1 MRILKS
7 GTGVPARRSTR
18 TLAACAALVA
28 LVGTGGCESLL
39 EVTDPDLVVPES
51 IDQSELFW
59 AGAIGDFMDGV
70 SSSDGMVV
78 YVGMF
83 TDEFELSG
91 TFPTR
96 LEVDERNIQLTNGT
110 MEGTYRDLHAAR
122 VGAENAVTL
131 LTEEF
136 VTDSRIAEMNNLAGY
151 TYVYFGEV
159 YCSGVP
165 YGSTPVGGDFTQ
177 GMQTTTDET
186 FQIAI
191 DRFDQALAT
200 ADGDE
205 TQQHLANVGMARVQ
219 LALGQFAAAAASVA
233 GVPDDFVYYIRH
245 DQNAS
250 GGDNGVYSQ
259 NVLQGRWTVAD
270 GEGTNG
276 IAFRSAMDSRLEWE
290 LDPDETG
297 FDEET
302 PLYRQL
308 VFTDRNDDMPLASGL
323 EARLIEAEAALDA
336 DDVPGWLGILNQLRV
351 DAGMAGDLTDPGTPD
366 GQARLHFEER
376 AWWLYATGHRL
387 GDLRRMIRHY
397 GYAEDDVFPTGTH
410 FKGSDYGN
418 QVVFPIP
425 EPETNNPNFT
435 GCLSMEA

>member
-1 MRILKS
+1 MRIQAR
-7 GTGVPARRSTR
+7 GTGVAGPRSSRKLTVCL
-18 TLAACAALVA
+18 TLFAPVGLGACN
-28 LVGTGGCESLL
+28 SLL
-39 EVTDPDLVVPES
+39 EVTDPDLVVPEAIS
-51 IDQSELFW
+51 QSELFW
-59 AGAIGDFMDGV
+59 GGAIGDFMDGV
-70 SSSDGMVV
+70 SSNGGMIV

-96 LEVDERNIQLTNGT
+96 LEVDERSIQDTNGT
-110 MEGTYRDLHAAR
+110 MEGAYRDLHAAR
-122 VGAENAVTL
+122 VGAENAALL

-136 VTDSRIAEMNNLAGY
+136 GTDSRIGEMNNLAGF
-151 TYVYFGEV
+151 TYIYFGEV

-165 YGSTPVGGDFTQ
+165 FGSSPVGGDFTQ
-177 GMQTTTDET
+177 GTPATTDET
-186 FQIAI
+186 FQLAM
-191 DRFDQALAT
+191 DRFDAALAT
-200 ADGDE
+200 ADGST
-205 TQQHLANVGMARVQ
+205 TQQHLANIGKARAQ
-219 LALGQFAAAAASVA
+219 LALGQFAAAASSVA
-233 GVPDDFVYYIRH
+233 GVPDDFVYLVRH
-245 DQNAS
+245 DENAA

-276 IAFRSAMDSRLEWE
+276 IAFRSAMDPRLEWE
-290 LDPDETG
+290 LDPDEVG
-297 FDEET
+297 FDSET

-308 VFTDRNDDMPLASGL
+308 IFTSRNDDMPLASGL
-323 EARLIEAEAALDA
+323 EARLIEAEAELD
-336 DDVPGWLGILNQLRV
+336 DGDFPGWLAILNQLRV
-351 DAGMAGDLTDPGTPD
+351 DAGMAGDLADPGTTD
-366 GQARLHFEER
+366 GRVRLHFDER

-435 GCLSMEA
+435 GCLNMSA